1 MTPTRP
7 LAFLSLAALLGI
19 SAAPAH
25 ASVAAAASFDEK
37 VDNAAAIVVGKC
49 LKTESRF
56 DPSGRWIVT
65 YSTFAVEQSMKGAPA
80 QTITVVTPGGS
91 VNGIHQS
98 SVGVP
103 EFREGSENVLFIKNS
118 KLGPTIL
125 YFDQGTYD
133 VVHDAKGAAVVAPV
147 ASDVVHIDTQRGVA
161 VPAEQ
166 PRTLDE
172 FRGAVDLSIRTAG
185 TRRQQ
190 MEIIAARQRTAK
202 SSTITSIVA
211 NNKLL
216 ILAALIGI
224 LIAAWQ
230 LWRR

>member
-1 MTPTRP
+1 MTVTRP

-19 SAAPAH
+19 SAAPAR

-49 LKTESRF
+49 VKTESRM

-65 YSTFAVEQSMKGAPA
+65 YSTFNVEQSMKGTPV

-91 VNGIHQS
+91 LNGIHQS

-103 EFREGSENVLFIKNS
+103 EFREGNENVLFIKNS

-125 YFDQGTYD
+125 YFDQGAYD
-133 VVHDAKGAAVVAPV
+133 VVQNAKGEPLVAPV

-166 PRTLDE
+166 PRTLNE
-172 FRGAVDLSIRTAG
+172 FRGAVDLSVRTAG
-185 TRRQQ
+185 SRHQQ
-190 MEIIAARQRTAK
+190 MEVIAARERAAK
-202 SSTITSIVA
+202 STTLTSIWT
-211 NNKLL
+211 NNRLL
-216 ILAALIGI
+216 ILAALVGI